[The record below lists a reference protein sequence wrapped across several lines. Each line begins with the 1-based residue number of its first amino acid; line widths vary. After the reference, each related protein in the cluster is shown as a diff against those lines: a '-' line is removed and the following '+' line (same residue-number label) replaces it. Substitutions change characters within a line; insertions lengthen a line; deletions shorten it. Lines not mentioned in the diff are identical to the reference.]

1 MPRLAPLAPL
11 AGLALIALLVSAGSA
26 QASGIRECG
35 RETAANGY
43 QSITNITSRKVACPT
58 ARREA
63 YRIYESVGPD
73 SRGYSRCPHDC
84 VVHFRQWT
92 VTVRYH
98 RWVWDGP
105 DVGWLYYAD
114 VRSTASGGRVVRF
127 QAYGE

>member
-1 MPRLAPLAPL
+1 MSRIASLAVVAFS
-11 AGLALIALLVSAGSA
+11 AALALAGSA
-26 QASGIRECG
+26 QASGIRERG
-35 RETAANGY
+35 REPAANGY
-43 QSITNITSRKVACPT
+43 QTLTDITSRNVACPD

-63 YRIYESVGPD
+63 FLIYQSVGPD
-73 SRGYSRCPHDC
+73 SRGYSRCPRDC
-84 VVHFRQWT
+84 VVHLRQWT